1 MLSPYMLAC
10 SSGGSMIRK
19 MDNLAS
25 QMIQKVGAEN
35 VHNFTI
41 GNPRVPPPKEY
52 TEALKEIAAQEEPL
66 CHGYSSTV
74 GDEECRKS
82 FAKLFT
88 ELQDVEVGPEHVIL
102 CSGCAG
108 AMNVVLRTVLSIE
121 DQVIL
126 ITPYFLEY
134 PFYVENFHGVVK
146 EVETRF
152 EDGWQIK
159 PEALEAA
166 INPLTRVVIINS
178 PHNPTGIILTQDT
191 IDKMCAVLK
200 RKSEEYGRPIWVL
213 SDDVYARV
221 IAPGAVTHKIFKAY
235 EYSAVAY
242 SLSKDISIPG
252 ERFGAI
258 CVNPLLKNNG
268 LFVHAA
274 AHANEILGFVHA
286 NRLHMRLIPK
296 VLPAKSAV
304 HLYDESRNIIM
315 KTLDELGIQ
324 YVKPTGAFY
333 IFPKIP
339 DGCDEWTFCK
349 TLAENCVV
357 VVPGSAFKA
366 TGFFRLSFCKPP
378 EDIQKAVPVIKTAV
392 AAALKACGK

>member
-1 MLSPYMLAC
+1 
-10 SSGGSMIRK
+10 MIRK

-25 QMIQKVGAEN
+25 QMIEKVGAEN
-35 VHNFTI
+35 VHNFTL

-52 TEALKEIAAQEEPL
+52 TDALKEVANEEYPL

-74 GDEECRKS
+74 GDIKARRA
-82 FAKLFT
+82 FADLFT
-88 ELQDVEVGPEHVIL
+88 ELQGLKVEPEHIIL

-108 AMNVVLRTVLSIE
+108 AMNVFLRTVLSVLDE
-121 DQVIL
+121 VIL

-134 PFYVENFHGVVK
+134 PFYVENFHGVVR
-146 EVETRF
+146 EVRTSF
-152 EDGWQIK
+152 DDGWQIN
-159 PEALEAA
+159 PQIIERAV
-166 INPLTRVVIINS
+166 NPLTRVVIINS

-191 IDKMCAVLK
+191 ITKMCEVLK

-221 IAPGAVTHKIFKAY
+221 IAPGAETHKIFQAY
-235 EYSAVAY
+235 DYSAIAY
-242 SLSKDISIPG
+242 SLSKDLSLPG
-252 ERFGAI
+252 ERIGAL
-258 CVNPLLKNNG
+258 CVNPRLKNNA
-268 LFVHAA
+268 LFVHSA

-286 NRLHMRLIPK
+286 NRIHMRIVPK
-296 VLPAKSAV
+296 VLPAKSAI
-304 HLYDESRNIIM
+304 HLYDESREIIM
-315 KTLDELGIQ
+315 KLFDELGLK

-349 TLAENCVV
+349 TLAENCIV
-357 VVPGSAFKA
+357 VVPGSAFREP
-366 TGFFRLSFCKPP
+366 GFMRISFCKPP
-378 EDIQKAVPVIKTAV
+378 QDIERAIPVFKKAF

>member
-1 MLSPYMLAC
+1 
-10 SSGGSMIRK
+10 MIRK
-19 MDNLAS
+19 MDAIG
-25 QMIQKVGAEN
+25 QEKAKEVGDEN
-35 VHNFTI
+35 IHNFSI
-41 GNPRVPPPKEY
+41 GNPRVPPPPEY
-52 TEALKEIAAQEEPL
+52 FEALKEIAATEEPL
-66 CHGYSSTV
+66 CHGYSSTK
-74 GDEECRKS
+74 GDDEACVA
-82 FAKLFT
+82 FAKLFS
-88 ELQDVEVGPEHVIL
+88 ELQGIPVGPEHVIL

-108 AMNVVLRTVLSIE
+108 AMNVVLRTILSIE

-126 ITPYFLEY
+126 FTPYFLEY
-134 PFYVENFHGVVK
+134 PFYIENFHGVVK
-146 EVETRF
+146 AVRTRF
-152 EDGWQIK
+152 EDGWQVDPK
-159 PEALEAA
+159 ALEEA
-166 INPLTRVVIINS
+166 INPMTRCVIINS
-178 PHNPTGIILTQDT
+178 PHNPTGIILTQET
-191 IDKMCAVLK
+191 VEKMAEVLR
-200 RKSEEYGRPIWVL
+200 RKSKEYGRPIWIL

-221 IAPGAVTHKIFKAY
+221 IAPGAVTHKVFQAY

-258 CVNPLLKNNG
+258 CINPRLENNA
-268 LFVHAA
+268 LFIHAA

-286 NRLHMRLIPK
+286 NRLHMRVIPK

-304 HLYDESRNIIM
+304 HLYNESRDIIM
-315 KTLDELGIQ
+315 QALDELGAK